1 MEGEEDG
8 VSWDKEALAG
18 HEGDVGVGVG
28 EEGEGGGEMSCMAAR
43 HHPTD
48 DHWRRKVKVKF
59 YEEDNRL
66 LQNPSIPIQLV
77 KAPYSH

>member
-28 EEGEGGGEMSCMAAR
+28 EEGEGGGEMSCMAGGN
-43 HHPTD
+43 HCTD
-48 DHWRRKVKVKF
+48 NYFQRKGKVKKRIIS
-59 YEEDNRL
+59 E
-66 LQNPSIPIQLV
+66 
-77 KAPYSH
+77 HM

>member
-1 MEGEEDG
+1 MEGEEYG
-8 VSWDKEALAG
+8 VGWDKEALAG

-48 DHWRRKVKVKF
+48 DHWRRKVRVGHSMMRIIGFCRDKVSQRK
-59 YEEDNRL
+59 E
-66 LQNPSIPIQLV
+66 
-77 KAPYSH
+77 